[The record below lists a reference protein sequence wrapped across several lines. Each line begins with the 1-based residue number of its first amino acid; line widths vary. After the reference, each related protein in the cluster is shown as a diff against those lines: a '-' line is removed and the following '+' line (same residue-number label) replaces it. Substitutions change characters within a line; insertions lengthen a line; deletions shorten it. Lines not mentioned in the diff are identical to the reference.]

1 MNFDPNVKKM
11 LENHQGNLSIDGKV
25 REILQQTALLG
36 LARHH
41 FFEHA
46 AFYGGTALRILY
58 GLDRYSED
66 LDFSLIKPNP
76 NFDFSPFLQGMHQE
90 LLAMGFDLAIT
101 VNKKNPET
109 TIWSTFLK
117 ANTLTLLLSLHEKMK
132 PRGIHP
138 EQKIQIK
145 LEIDT
150 DPPLSHL
157 PLESKLVT
165 NPLPFYVGTYAIV
178 DLFAGKMHAVLCRN
192 WQKRIKGRDWYDL
205 IWYIQ
210 KGIPVN
216 LSHLRERMRQTKHLE
231 FNTIFKEEELLEKLH
246 KRIDEIDWELAK
258 ADVAVFISDKSK
270 LDLWSKKFF
279 HDIVSH
285 LRSID
290 EPKEYDNSSPSQL
303 QK

>member
-1 MNFDPNVKKM
+1 MNFDSSIKKM
-11 LENHQGNLSIDGKV
+11 LESYTDNIPLTDKV

-66 LDFSLIKPNP
+66 LDFSLLKPNP
-76 NFDFSPFLQGMHQE
+76 NFDFSPFLEGMNRE
-90 LLAMGFDLAIT
+90 LKAMGFDLDVTIR
-101 VNKKNPET
+101 NKNVDT
-109 TIWSTFLK
+109 GIWSAFLK
-117 ANTLTLLLSLHEKMK
+117 ANTLTLLLSIQETTKIK
-132 PRGIHP
+132 GINP

-150 DPPLSHL
+150 DPPLEHL
-157 PLESKLVT
+157 PLENKLVM
-165 NPLPFYVGTYAIV
+165 NPVPFYVGTYAIV

-192 WQKRIKGRDWYDL
+192 WKNRIKGRDWYDL

-216 LSHLRERMRQTKHLE
+216 LSHLRERMRQTKHLQPNE
-231 FNTIFKEEELLEKLH
+231 QFREQELLERLH
-246 KRIDEIDWELAK
+246 KKIEEIDWELAK
-258 ADVAVFISDKSK
+258 SDVLVFIPDKSK
-270 LDLWSKKFF
+270 LSIWSKQFF
-279 HDIVSH
+279 HDILFH
-285 LRSID
+285 LKSTD
-290 EPKEYDNSSPSQL
+290 AS
-303 QK
+303 

>member
-1 MNFDPNVKKM
+1 MKFNSSIQQM
-11 LENHQGNLSIDGKV
+11 LANYHDDIPQIDKL

-36 LARHH
+36 LARHQ

-66 LDFSLIKPNP
+66 LDFSLIKPSSHFN
-76 NFDFSPFLQGMHQE
+76 FSPFLEGMHQE
-90 LLAMGFDLAIT
+90 LKAMGFELDIT
-101 VNKKNPET
+101 VREKNAET
-109 TIWSTFLK
+109 GIWSAFLK
-117 ANTLTLLLSLHEKMK
+117 ANTYSILLSIHEKNQPK
-132 PRGIHP
+132 GIHP

-150 DPPLSHL
+150 DPPLFHL
-157 PLESKLVT
+157 PLESKLVK
-165 NPLPFYVGTYAIV
+165 NPVPFYVITYQMP

-216 LSHLRERMRQTKHLE
+216 LSHLEERMRQTKHLQPDE
-231 FNTIFKEEELLEKLH
+231 KLGKAELLERLQNK
-246 KRIDEIDWELAK
+246 INEIDWDFAK
-258 ADVAVFISDKSK
+258 SDIAVFISDKRK
-270 LDLWSKKFF
+270 LDVWSKQFF
-279 HDIVSH
+279 NDLISH
-285 LRSID
+285 L
-290 EPKEYDNSSPSQL
+290 QVM
-303 QK
+303 

>member
-1 MNFDPNVKKM
+1 MNFD
-11 LENHQGNLSIDGKV
+11 LSIKQMMESYKDETPEVDKI

-36 LARHH
+36 LVRHQ

-46 AFYGGTALRILY
+46 IFYGGTALRILY

-76 NFDFSPFLQGMHQE
+76 DFNFSPFLEGMHRE
-90 LLAMGFDLAIT
+90 LESMGFQLDIM
-101 VNKKNPET
+101 VREKNADT
-109 TIWSTFLK
+109 GIWSAFLK
-117 ANTLTLLLSLHEKMK
+117 ANTYSLLLSINEKK
-132 PRGIHP
+132 KVRGIHP

-157 PLESKLVT
+157 PLESKLVK
-165 NPLPFYVGTYAIV
+165 NPVPFYVVTYALV

-210 KGIPVN
+210 SGIPVN
-216 LSHLRERMRQTKHLE
+216 LSHLRERMRQTKH
-231 FNTIFKEEELLEKLH
+231 IRPEEKFGQNELLERLH

-258 ADVAVFISDKSK
+258 SDIAVFIADKRR
-270 LDLWSKKFF
+270 LDIWSKQFF
-279 HDIVSH
+279 HDIVAH
-285 LRSID
+285 LRFVD
-290 EPKEYDNSSPSQL
+290 DL
-303 QK
+303 